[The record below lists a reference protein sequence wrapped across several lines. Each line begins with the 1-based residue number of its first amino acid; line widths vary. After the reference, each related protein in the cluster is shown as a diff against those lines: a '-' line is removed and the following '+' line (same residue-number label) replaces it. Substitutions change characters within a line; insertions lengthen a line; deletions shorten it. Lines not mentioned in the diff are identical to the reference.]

1 MCDSILC
8 QVAQVNNSENLKWL
22 CFEWWVTFSEGYTH
36 CQFPFISV
44 FTKSFLN
51 AGSQEETNKQT
62 RKGILICLLKYFW
75 ILCEI
80 LLQVTPNSDDK
91 SSDIWMCKNN
101 CLMFSCIQCLAL
113 LRRHKDKNLKDK
125 KYRVYS

>member
-44 FTKSFLN
+44 FTKPFVN
-51 AGSQEETNKQT
+51 AGSQQETNKQT
-62 RKGILICLLKYFW
+62 RKGILPHLPFEIILKSLW
-75 ILCEI
+75 DI
-80 LLQVTPNSDDK
+80 VTGHPQL
-91 SSDIWMCKNN
+91 WW
-101 CLMFSCIQCLAL
+101 
-113 LRRHKDKNLKDK
+113 
-125 KYRVYS
+125 

>member
-44 FTKSFLN
+44 FTKPFVN